1 MTQILVAEDE
11 ARIARFVAKGLQAQG
26 YASTTVATAREAL
39 DLASS
44 GDFDLMVLDLGLKGG
59 DGLAVLRAL
68 RGQGSRLPVIIL
80 TARSTV
86 RDVVAGLDE
95 GADDYMAKPFRFE
108 ELLARIRVRLRTD
121 PADEPT
127 VLRAG
132 DLALDVRSRRV
143 SVDGR
148 DVDLSAREY
157 GLLEAFLRHPGQVLS
172 REQLLSQVWGYD
184 FDPSSNVVDVY
195 VRYLRG
201 KVGADRVETVR
212 GMGYRLAARD

>member
-11 ARIARFVAKGLQAQG
+11 TRIARFVAKGLKAAG
-26 YASTTVATAREAL
+26 YGSTTVATAREAL
-39 DLASS
+39 DLAAS
-44 GDFDLMVLDLGLKGG
+44 GEFDLLVLDLGLKGG
-59 DGLAVLRAL
+59 DGLAVLRRL
-68 RGQGSRLPVIIL
+68 REHGSRMPVIIL

-95 GADDYMAKPFRFE
+95 GADDYMAKPFTFE

-132 DLALDVRSRRV
+132 DLSLDLRTRRAGV
-143 SVDGR
+143 GDR
-148 DVDLSAREY
+148 EVDLSAREF

-212 GMGYRLAARD
+212 GMGYRLAAR

>member
-11 ARIARFVAKGLQAQG
+11 TRIARFVAKGLKAAG
-26 YASTTVATAREAL
+26 YGSTTVATAREAL
-39 DLASS
+39 DLAAS
-44 GDFDLMVLDLGLKGG
+44 GEFDLLVLDLGLKGG
-59 DGLAVLRAL
+59 DGLAVLRRL
-68 RGQGSRLPVIIL
+68 REHGSRMPVIIL

-95 GADDYMAKPFRFE
+95 GADDYMAKPFTFE

-132 DLALDVRSRRV
+132 DLSLDLKTRRAGV
-143 SVDGR
+143 GDR
-148 DVDLSAREY
+148 EVDLSAREF

-201 KVGADRVETVR
+201 KVGAARVETVR
-212 GMGYRLAARD
+212 GMGYRLPAR

>member
-11 ARIARFVAKGLQAQG
+11 TRIARFVAKGLKAAG
-26 YASTTVATAREAL
+26 YGSTTVATAREAL
-39 DLASS
+39 DLAAS
-44 GDFDLMVLDLGLKGG
+44 GEFDLLVLDLGLKGG
-59 DGLAVLRAL
+59 DGLAVLRRL
-68 RGQGSRLPVIIL
+68 REHGSRMPVIIL

-95 GADDYMAKPFRFE
+95 GADDYMAKPFTFE

-132 DLALDVRSRRV
+132 DLSLDLKTRRAGV
-143 SVDGR
+143 GDR
-148 DVDLSAREY
+148 EVDLSAREF

-201 KVGADRVETVR
+201 KVGAARVETVR
-212 GMGYRLAARD
+212 GMGYRLATR